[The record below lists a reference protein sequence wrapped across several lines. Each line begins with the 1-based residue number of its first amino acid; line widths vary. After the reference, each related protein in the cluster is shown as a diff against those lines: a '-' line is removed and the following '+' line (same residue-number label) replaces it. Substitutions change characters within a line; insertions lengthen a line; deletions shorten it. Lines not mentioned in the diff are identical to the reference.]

1 MTRAD
6 VDNVSDEPVFV
17 CGVTDAELARA
28 TNAMWRTK
36 DLTYAIIG
44 FLPAFTQAEYRSI
57 VRSVFNDWE
66 AVCGIR
72 ADESQSTQANI
83 IISAGRGRRVNF
95 DGPSG
100 VLAWCELP
108 VGSNPRQVRLMMDL
122 DETWVEQGNG
132 IHVPNVLC
140 HELGH
145 GLGLDHITSAKAL
158 MNPTYD
164 RNVPKPLSPDIA
176 QVVSRYGS
184 PRPRTVPQPTPTPEP
199 LPPST
204 PPTPVPQTPT
214 TPGRTPITLT
224 VGNQMLYRGYLEDVV
239 K

>member
-1 MTRAD
+1 MSTSVIGND
-6 VDNVSDEPVFV
+6 PLEPTFV
-17 CGVTDAELARA
+17 CGVTDAECARA
-28 TNAMWRTK
+28 GGAAKWAK
-36 DLTYAIIG
+36 LDLTYAIVG
-44 FLPAFTQAEYRSI
+44 FLPAFTQAEYRTI
-57 VRSVFNDWE
+57 VRSVFDDWE

-72 ADESQSTQANI
+72 ADETQSTNANI

-108 VGSNPRQVRLMMDL
+108 MGANPQQVRLMMDL

-176 QVVSRYGS
+176 QVVARYGQ
-184 PRPRTVPQPTPTPEP
+184 PRPRVTPQPTPTPEP
-199 LPPST
+199 QPS
-204 PPTPVPQTPT
+204 PTPTVPVTPT
-214 TPGRTPITLT
+214 NGRTPITLT
-224 VGNQMLYRGYLEDVV
+224 VGTQMLYRGYLEDVA

>member
-6 VDNVSDEPVFV
+6 IDNVTDEQVFV
-17 CGVTDAELARA
+17 CGVTAAELARA
-28 TNAMWRTK
+28 TNAMWRIK
-36 DLTYAIIG
+36 DLSYAIVG

-72 ADESQSTQANI
+72 ADETSNTNANI

-108 VGSNPRQVRLMMDL
+108 MPGVNQVRLMMDL
-122 DETWVEQGNG
+122 DEQWVLNGGG

-176 QVVSRYGS
+176 QVVNRYGS
-184 PRPRTVPQPTPTPEP
+184 PRPRVAPTPQPEP
-199 LPPST
+199 QPPST
-204 PPTPVPQTPT
+204 PTTPVPQ

-224 VGNQMLYRGYLEDVV
+224 VGTQILYRGYFEDVV